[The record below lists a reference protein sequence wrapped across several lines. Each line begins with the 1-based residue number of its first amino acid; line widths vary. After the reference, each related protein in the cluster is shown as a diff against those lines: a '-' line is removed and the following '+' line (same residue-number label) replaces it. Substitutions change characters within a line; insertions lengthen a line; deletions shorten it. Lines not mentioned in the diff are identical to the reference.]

1 MSSNRSWNSSEEN
14 PYASPLVDST
24 PAPEGLPVDTAA
36 HLRGTRIGL
45 QLVYLLRHYPR
56 LACNS
61 VFDIRGDGSHSVG
74 RSEQSATSGTSRC
87 NSRDWLGWS
96 RVFGWLHLD
105 VCRTMLLSDSPG
117 GEQGEGFRRHIR
129 MCPVISVLGSCG
141 FITAS
146 FHANAADP
154 ELLISVMQFTNGVLG
169 TVGFF
174 CFLVFIK
181 RVAQFI
187 NRGDM
192 TQNAGNAIGIF
203 VALFVLFYVM
213 VIILIGL
220 FLRRSRCA
228 RPQSLFS

>member
-1 MSSNRSWNSSEEN
+1 MPRRWLIQLQHRRGCRSI
-14 PYASPLVDST
+14 PLLTFGELELDCSWYIYYGIIL
-24 PAPEGLPVDTAA
+24 ALLAIAFLIFGAMAATALDDRSKA
-36 HLRGTRIGL
+36 RRAVQAVAILGIG
-45 QLVYLLRHYPR
+45 
-56 LACNS
+56 
-61 VFDIRGDGSHSVG
+61 SVG
-74 RSEQSATSGTSRC
+74 VAFLVGFILMFVGQCFCLTVPAASKAKGFVATS
-87 NSRDWLGWS
+87 
-96 RVFGWLHLD
+96 V
-105 VCRTMLLSDSPG
+105 
-117 GEQGEGFRRHIR
+117 